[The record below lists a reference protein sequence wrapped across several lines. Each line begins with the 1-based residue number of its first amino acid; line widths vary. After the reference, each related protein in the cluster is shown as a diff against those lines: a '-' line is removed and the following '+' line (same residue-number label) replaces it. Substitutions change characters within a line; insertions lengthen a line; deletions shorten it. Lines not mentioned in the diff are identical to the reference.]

1 MLQDVHVF
9 ISYLISVYFK
19 CFSSSKPCLQI
30 PVFLTLKRG
39 LEVEEEETEITIVG
53 AADGCVV

>member
-1 MLQDVHVF
+1 MHL
-9 ISYLISVYFK
+9 L
-19 CFSSSKPCLQI
+19 PCLQI

-39 LEVEEEETEITIVG
+39 LEVEEETEITIVG

>member
-1 MLQDVHVF
+1 MHL
-9 ISYLISVYFK
+9 L
-19 CFSSSKPCLQI
+19 PCLQI

-53 AADGCVV
+53 AADGCVF

>member
-1 MLQDVHVF
+1 MHL
-9 ISYLISVYFK
+9 L
-19 CFSSSKPCLQI
+19 PCLQI

-39 LEVEEEETEITIVG
+39 LEVEEEEETEITIVG